1 VENHFGKHFQA
12 QNVIKELAV
21 LTMCA
26 PSHAVPQGALNL
38 QSKQYANVLKL
49 QKLLLDSLDT
59 EALGWRVETCEQ
71 PIERTTRIELR
82 GWLWL
87 LQVGEAS
94 KGLVQTPV
102 LSPNLFLS
110 KLHSLSFLLYLT
122 TLATEL
128 VIFQKTLNTLRA
140 VAGS

>member
-1 VENHFGKHFQA
+1 
-12 QNVIKELAV
+12 
-21 LTMCA
+21 
-26 PSHAVPQGALNL
+26 L